1 MGVCIEVPNLCL
13 ITEFMQMGSVRE
25 ILDNHSVDLKW
36 RTKIIMVSTIYITK
50 SQLLSAVVGCLF
62 VHTVEPPRSVFL
74 RSGHLPRPDMIFYEI
89 FTNITYTSIGE
100 NIQHN
105 KKQKKL
111 TIRAGMILVHMSGQC
126 PDLRE

>member
-62 VHTVEPPRSVFL
+62 AH
-74 RSGHLPRPDMIFYEI
+74 I
-89 FTNITYTSIGE
+89 
-100 NIQHN
+100 
-105 KKQKKL
+105 
-111 TIRAGMILVHMSGQC
+111 
-126 PDLRE
+126 